1 MCFGCYRIICV
12 VIFVCCFYSK
22 IERKSIYECVRCLKV
37 FMNNKVSRYFL
48 FIILCYLNFNVI
60 LFNYKDFFIKN
71 LGGFLVVW
79 FFFTSFYFI
88 LNIFFYIM

>member
-1 MCFGCYRIICV
+1 MKLFIFLLNMCFGCYRIICV

-48 FIILCYLNFNVI
+48 FIILRYLNFNVI
-60 LFNYKDFFIKN
+60 LFE
-71 LGGFLVVW
+71 L
-79 FFFTSFYFI
+79 
-88 LNIFFYIM
+88 